1 MAARLTTY
9 LVVAIVGAT
18 LIAGLIVGA
27 QREDNEGPVDMIVH
41 NAEVYTADDDR
52 TMAEA
57 VAIRGNQILRVGG
70 EREILRLRRPQTQMI
85 DARGAT
91 VLPGFNDAHAHLI
104 AGGLDA
110 EMIDLRDAVTAEE
123 VQERVRD
130 WAEANPDAPW
140 VLGRGWAYPQS
151 PGNQPSRQILDAAV
165 RDRPVQLVSRD
176 GRASWVNSA
185 ALRLAGVTRKTAD
198 PANGVVAKDSRTGEP
213 TGLLKD
219 EAMTLVG
226 RLVPE
231 PTPEEAARALRA
243 AIAEAHANGVT
254 SVQNPSADPD
264 ELELYAETRRSGDL
278 NLRIYSALA
287 VGTAFSDADR
297 TRLHT
302 AARRHPDDHIFKTGA
317 VNITL
322 DGAIE
327 NQTAALL
334 APYASRQIDR
344 PPTMAADDLNRL
356 VRLIDAEGWQVMTRA
371 SGDRAVR
378 MALNAYAHAAR
389 SNPRPAR
396 GRRHRVEHADLVHAA
411 DLPRFGSLSVIASMQ
426 PLRGSPTGARLQT
439 WLETLGPERALE
451 TLPYG
456 SILAADGRLA
466 FGSGWPAG
474 SLNPLLGIHAAVT
487 RTTGDG
493 LPEGGWNP
501 AQRLSLEAAID
512 AYTSG
517 AAWASFD
524 EQRKGSLAPGMLAD
538 LVVLSESI
546 FDAPPSRLARTR
558 VVVTIL
564 DGKVVYQRDRG
575 TN

>member
-1 MAARLTTY
+1 
-9 LVVAIVGAT
+9 
-18 LIAGLIVGA
+18 
-27 QREDNEGPVDMIVH
+27 
-41 NAEVYTADDDR
+41 
-52 TMAEA
+52 
-57 VAIRGNQILRVGG
+57 
-70 EREILRLRRPQTQMI
+70 
-85 DARGAT
+85 
-91 VLPGFNDAHAHLI
+91 
-104 AGGLDA
+104 
-110 EMIDLRDAVTAEE
+110 
-123 VQERVRD
+123 
-130 WAEANPDAPW
+130 
-140 VLGRGWAYPQS
+140 
-151 PGNQPSRQILDAAV
+151 
-165 RDRPVQLVSRD
+165 
-176 GRASWVNSA
+176 
-185 ALRLAGVTRKTAD
+185 
-198 PANGVVAKDSRTGEP
+198 
-213 TGLLKD
+213 
-219 EAMTLVG
+219 
-226 RLVPE
+226 
-231 PTPEEAARALRA
+231 
-243 AIAEAHANGVT
+243 VT

>member
-1 MAARLTTY
+1 
-9 LVVAIVGAT
+9 
-18 LIAGLIVGA
+18 
-27 QREDNEGPVDMIVH
+27 
-41 NAEVYTADDDR
+41 
-52 TMAEA
+52 
-57 VAIRGNQILRVGG
+57 
-70 EREILRLRRPQTQMI
+70 
-85 DARGAT
+85 
-91 VLPGFNDAHAHLI
+91 
-104 AGGLDA
+104 
-110 EMIDLRDAVTAEE
+110 
-123 VQERVRD
+123 
-130 WAEANPDAPW
+130 
-140 VLGRGWAYPQS
+140 
-151 PGNQPSRQILDAAV
+151 
-165 RDRPVQLVSRD
+165 
-176 GRASWVNSA
+176 VNSA

>member
-1 MAARLTTY
+1 
-9 LVVAIVGAT
+9 
-18 LIAGLIVGA
+18 
-27 QREDNEGPVDMIVH
+27 
-41 NAEVYTADDDR
+41 
-52 TMAEA
+52 
-57 VAIRGNQILRVGG
+57 
-70 EREILRLRRPQTQMI
+70 
-85 DARGAT
+85 
-91 VLPGFNDAHAHLI
+91 
-104 AGGLDA
+104 
-110 EMIDLRDAVTAEE
+110 
-123 VQERVRD
+123 
-130 WAEANPDAPW
+130 
-140 VLGRGWAYPQS
+140 
-151 PGNQPSRQILDAAV
+151 
-165 RDRPVQLVSRD
+165 
-176 GRASWVNSA
+176 
-185 ALRLAGVTRKTAD
+185 
-198 PANGVVAKDSRTGEP
+198 
-213 TGLLKD
+213 
-219 EAMTLVG
+219 
-226 RLVPE
+226 
-231 PTPEEAARALRA
+231 
-243 AIAEAHANGVT
+243 
-254 SVQNPSADPD
+254 
-264 ELELYAETRRSGDL
+264 
-278 NLRIYSALA
+278 
-287 VGTAFSDADR
+287 
-297 TRLHT
+297 
-302 AARRHPDDHIFKTGA
+302 
-317 VNITL
+317 
-322 DGAIE
+322 
-327 NQTAALL
+327 
-334 APYASRQIDR
+334 
-344 PPTMAADDLNRL
+344 